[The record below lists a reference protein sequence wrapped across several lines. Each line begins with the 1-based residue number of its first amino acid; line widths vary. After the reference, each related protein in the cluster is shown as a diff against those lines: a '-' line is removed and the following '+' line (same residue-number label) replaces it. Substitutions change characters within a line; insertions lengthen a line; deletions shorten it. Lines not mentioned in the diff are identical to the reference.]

1 MVAAAV
7 ACVMDRKSDRQMGA
21 ARQLRTPPLAHGC
34 SAPSRRGRVAPATV
48 RRDSRALRRAAVV
61 AVTVFVVAAHPADA
75 RKINGTARADVLRG
89 TNAADVI
96 RGRGGD
102 DRLSGRG
109 GADRLFGGAG
119 NDRMVGGPGK
129 DRLDG
134 ATGKDRFA
142 CGRGGDTVLADARDQ
157 IGTDCER
164 VLDARTKQPFMP
176 AADVPG
182 AQTPGAPT
190 PPGKVCHLETRTVLV
205 LEGVGSSAHYVLKPQ
220 VVVICVD
227 GSQPGAGGG
236 APAPQCSDGRDN
248 DSDLAVDFPADRGC
262 ESTADTTEYP
272 DPISAFEQLLT
283 SRGGFWWQPADP
295 DGVCR
300 LYFFRITPQGDRVGT
315 QQAWFQ
321 NPISGIC
328 LLQTFA
334 PSNPFTW
341 SALDFT
347 PPPASTFPLIGK
359 EIRLQTVGGS
369 IVPLWMWAHSP
380 AEDGILFT
388 TGAPPG
394 QAGEV
399 RKIMWG
405 CTSVSYPAEF
415 RSPACG

>member
-1 MVAAAV
+1 MI
-7 ACVMDRKSDRQMGA
+7 RE
-21 ARQLRTPPLAHGC
+21 L
-34 SAPSRRGRVAPATV
+34 
-48 RRDSRALRRAAVV
+48 RALGWAAVV
-61 AVTVFVVAAHPADA
+61 AVTVIVVGGPAADA
-75 RKINGTARADVLRG
+75 RSINGSARADVLRG
-89 TNAADVI
+89 TGGADVI
-96 RGRGGD
+96 RGRGGND
-102 DRLSGRG
+102 GLFGRG
-109 GADRLFGGAG
+109 GADRLLGGAG
-119 NDRMVGGPGK
+119 KDRLVGGAGK

-134 ATGKDRFA
+134 GTGRDRLV
-142 CGRGGDTVLADARDQ
+142 CGGAGDTVLVDARDV

-164 VLDARTKQPFMP
+164 VLDAETRQPLVP
-176 AADVPG
+176 AAEIPG
-182 AQTPGAPT
+182 AQGPGAPA
-190 PPGKVCHLETRTVLV
+190 PAGKVCRLETRTVLV
-205 LEGVGSSAHYVLKPQ
+205 LEGVGSNAHYVLKPQ

-227 GSQPGAGGG
+227 GSQAPGGGGG
-236 APAPQCSDGRDN
+236 AAPECSDGRDN

-272 DPISAFEQLLT
+272 DRISDFELLLT

-300 LYFFRITPQGDRVGT
+300 LYFFRITPQGDRIGT

-341 SALDFT
+341 SVLDFT
-347 PPPASTFPLIGK
+347 PPPASTFPLLGK
-359 EIRLQTVGGS
+359 EVRLQTVAGT

-399 RKIMWG
+399 RKIIWG
-405 CTSVSYPAEF
+405 CTSAQYPAVF
-415 RSPACG
+415 RSPSCQ